1 MPATKK
7 AAVEAAAVVEPETQP
22 VDPFADVKFPVDAK
36 TTARIIRADARFAGG
51 KVTDKAVRR
60 LVREHDIAGLDDDKY
75 TRHAY
80 DRATLETILET
91 YFAPAARREAQVASD
106 VTDEPAQP
114 AAETPAA

>member
-7 AAVEAAAVVEPETQP
+7 TEPAVAVEPTVEVTP
-22 VDPFADVKFPVDAK
+22 DPFADVKFPVDAK

-91 YFAPAARREAQVASD
+91 YFAPSERRAAQVESDAPADAPDAS
-106 VTDEPAQP
+106 EE
-114 AAETPAA
+114 AAEA